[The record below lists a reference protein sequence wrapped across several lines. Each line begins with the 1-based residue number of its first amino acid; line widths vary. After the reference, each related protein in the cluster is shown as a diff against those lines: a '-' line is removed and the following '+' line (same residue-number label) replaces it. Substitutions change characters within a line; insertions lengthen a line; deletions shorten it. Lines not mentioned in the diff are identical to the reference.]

1 MKKALI
7 AGVAALIL
15 GVAASAAVADEASIL
30 GALRSGLAEKPT
42 AVRETLL
49 PGIYGVYFN
58 ANEPRAF
65 VDGKLSIL
73 GNYATGYA
81 FLSGPRRGQDVSPQD
96 SQRMFREFIASI
108 PKERLITYR
117 YGSGSREV
125 FLFTAYDCPN
135 CRQLEKE
142 LASQANSLNATIYL
156 IPTAL
161 RYSTDPETR
170 PVLRALL
177 CAQDRNEAWNRLIMK
192 GMVPK
197 ARSCQENPDDYA
209 FLSRAFPVRFPTSVP
224 TAVTPDG
231 KIYPLVLARFDE
243 IFKGR

>member
-1 MKKALI
+1 MRFKLAIAIALF
-7 AGVAALIL
+7 
-15 GVAASAAVADEASIL
+15 SAAIHAHADEGSIL
-30 GALRSGLAEKPT
+30 TSLRAGLAEKPT

-73 GNYATGYA
+73 GNHATGYA

-96 SQRMFREFIASI
+96 SQRMFREFIAAI

-117 YGSGSREV
+117 YGNGSREV

-142 LASQANSLNATIYL
+142 LASQTNSLNATVYL

-161 RYSTDPETR
+161 RYNTDPGTR
-170 PVLRALL
+170 PILRALL
-177 CAQDRNEAWNRLIMK
+177 CTQNRNEAWTSLIMK
-192 GMVPK
+192 GTVPK
-197 ARSCQENPDDYA
+197 AANCQENPDDFAY
-209 FLSRAFPVRFPTSVP
+209 LSRSFPVRFPTSVP

-231 KIYPLVLARFDE
+231 KIYPLVLAKFDE
-243 IFKGR
+243 IFRGH

>member
-1 MKKALI
+1 MSKLAFLFAAMI
-7 AGVAALIL
+7 VCTGVARANEDAIL
-15 GVAASAAVADEASIL
+15 V
-30 GALRSGLAEKPT
+30 ALRAGLAEKPT
-42 AVRETLL
+42 AVKKTLL
-49 PGIYGVYFN
+49 PDIYGVYFG

-73 GNYATGYA
+73 GNHATGYA

-108 PKERLITYR
+108 PKERLIAYR
-117 YGSGSREV
+117 YGNGSREV

-142 LASQANSLNATIYL
+142 LASQANSLNATVYL

-161 RYSTDPETR
+161 RYSTDPETK

-177 CAQDRNEAWNRLIMK
+177 CAKDRNEAWKRLVMK
-192 GMVPK
+192 EAVPK
-197 ARSCQENPDDYA
+197 PGNCQENPDDYA
-209 FLSRAFPVRFPTSVP
+209 FLSRAFPVRFPVSVP
-224 TAVTPDG
+224 TAVTQDG
-231 KIYPLVLARFDE
+231 KIYPLVLAKFDE